1 MKRVIGVLTV
11 LLVLGGLAFAVL
23 NRTKDDPG
31 NDPVKVT
38 TLTGMVGSE
47 KGPFFGDQ
55 RVKDAL
61 KAKGLAVSAQSVGS
75 WQMGNVGT
83 KGMDFAFPS
92 SQPPAE
98 QIKKQNGLTDVPP
111 RPFYSPLVILAHRTT
126 AEVLLSSGL
135 AKKDEASNVWT
146 FAMDPF
152 LDDVAAKKRWEDLA
166 ATNRPGELSGKLF
179 LTTTNPDTSSSGALY
194 VAMLA
199 YLLNQHQSVTDRA
212 TVDRITPALQEA
224 VNRQGQM
231 KNSTEEVFVDFVSNT
246 GGPLVLAY
254 ESQALDL
261 TFKSKIPPDMVMLY
275 PDTTIVSDHTLVGLT
290 EGGRKLGQALTDDAD
305 LRKLEV
311 DFGFRPSGT
320 AGSAEFAQ
328 RVQQLKNGQ
337 QEPKFAFAPDLG
349 AAKIKQ
355 ATVPETSIMSDLVDA
370 LKQKG

>member
-23 NRTKDDPG
+23 NRTKEPEDDTG
-31 NDPVKVT
+31 EVA

-126 AEVLLSSGL
+126 ANVLLGSGL
-135 AKKDEASNVWT
+135 AKQDEASKVWT
-146 FAMDPF
+146 FAMDTF
-152 LDDVAAKKRWEDLA
+152 LADVASKKRWEDLA
-166 ATNRPGELSGKLF
+166 PTDRPGELSGELF

-212 TVDRITPALQEA
+212 TVDKIAPALREA
-224 VNRQGQM
+224 VNRQGQK
-231 KNSTEEVFVDFVSNT
+231 KNSTEEVFVDFVSST

-261 TFKSKIPPDMVMLY
+261 TFRTKIPPDMVMLY

-290 EGGRKLGQALTDDAD
+290 ENGRKLGQALTDDAA

-320 AGSAEFAQ
+320 SGTEEFAQ
-328 RVQQLKNGQ
+328 RVKQLKDSQ
-337 QEPKFAFAPDLG
+337 SEPKFAFAPELG

-355 ATVPETSIMSDLVDA
+355 ATVPEPSIMKDLVDA
-370 LKQKG
+370 LGKNG